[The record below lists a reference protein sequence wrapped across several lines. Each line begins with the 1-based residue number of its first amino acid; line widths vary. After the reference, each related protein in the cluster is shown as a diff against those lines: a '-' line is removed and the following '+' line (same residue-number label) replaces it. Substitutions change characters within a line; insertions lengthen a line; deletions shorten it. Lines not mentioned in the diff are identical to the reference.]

1 MNKGK
6 ILLALAPDRVPRDA
20 ARRIS
25 EASGGREVL
34 VRSGKDEIASA
45 LEGVQVVAGD
55 FPPGLT
61 LSAPDLEW
69 FQLWYAGADWL
80 QKLPEAVEKP
90 FVVTSASGIHGEQM
104 TEHLFGLLFAWNRRF
119 PRAFAAQARSEWAAY
134 RHVDMDV
141 LAGKTMLILGYGT
154 IGARVARAA
163 EAFGMTVVGVRRS
176 PPTGAGGS
184 GGPRVE
190 SFAALS
196 GLLAEADAVVNIL
209 PLTAETRA
217 LFGAAEFARM
227 KKTAL
232 YVNIGRG
239 GTTDEAALIDSLRS
253 GRIAGALLDVTA
265 EEPLPPASPLWSLE
279 NVILTSH
286 YSGYHPRYDEL
297 ALGVFL
303 DNLGRWVRGEPLK
316 NLIDKKLGY

>member
-1 MNKGK
+1 
-6 ILLALAPDRVPRDA
+6 
-20 ARRIS
+20 
-25 EASGGREVL
+25 
-34 VRSGKDEIASA
+34 
-45 LEGVQVVAGD
+45 
-55 FPPGLT
+55 
-61 LSAPDLEW
+61 
-69 FQLWYAGADWL
+69 
-80 QKLPEAVEKP
+80 
-90 FVVTSASGIHGEQM
+90 M

-119 PRAFAAQARSEWAAY
+119 LRAFAAQARSEWAAY

-154 IGARVARAA
+154 IGERVARAA
-163 EAFGMTVVGVRRS
+163 EAFGMTVVGVRRT
-176 PPTGAGGS
+176 PPSGNAGTA
-184 GGPRVE
+184 GPRVE
-190 SFAALS
+190 SFAALP
-196 GLLAEADAVVNIL
+196 GLLPEADVVVNIL
-209 PLTAETRA
+209 PLTAETRG
-217 LFGAAEFARM
+217 LFGAADFARM

-239 GTTDEAALIDSLRS
+239 GTTDEAALIESLRS

-265 EEPLPPASPLWSLE
+265 EEPLPPSSPLWSLD

-316 NLIDKKLGY
+316 NLIDKRLGY